1 MATGRP
7 TDEDRGRHDDQHE
20 PDASAVSHE
29 VEYARVARCCPADP
43 EDYASLV
50 RELVDQGMD
59 KKEAVRTVAKRCGVS
74 KRSVYQAALTI

>member
-1 MATGRP
+1 MNGHP
-7 TDEDRGRHDDQHE
+7 HRGAA
-20 PDASAVSHE
+20 P
-29 VEYARVARCCPADP
+29 VEEGPADP

-74 KRSVYQAALTI
+74 KRAVYQAALTI